1 MLFENY
7 VKNNRADFLAK
18 VQEIAQRLGINPD
31 WLMFVMM
38 CESGLN
44 PQAVNSNGG
53 ATGLIQ
59 FMPATAEALDT
70 TTARLLAM
78 SNVEQLDY
86 VYAYYRPY
94 TGRLKSVYDLYLV
107 TFFPA
112 ALGKPDS
119 YVFRTNRLS
128 AKTIADANPGI
139 NIDGDDQITVGE
151 FKQYID
157 RKMVQLGLDQETIV
171 ALKKKQAWRV
181 D

>member
-7 VKNNRADFLAK
+7 VKTNKEAFIDR
-18 VQEIAQRLGINPD
+18 VSEISQALGISPD

-44 PQAVNSNGG
+44 AQAVNPNGG

-59 FMPATAEALDT
+59 FMPATAKYLGTT
-70 TTARLLAM
+70 TTALRAM
-78 SNVEQLDY
+78 SNVEQLDW
-86 VYAYYRPY
+86 VYKYFRPY
-94 TGRLKSVYDLYLV
+94 TGRLTSVYDLYLV

-119 YVFRTNRLS
+119 YVFRTTSLS

-139 NIDGDDQITVGE
+139 DLDNNDEITVGE
-151 FKQYID
+151 FKNYID
-157 RKMVQLGLDQETIV
+157 YKMGQLKMTPQEIN
-171 ALKKKQAWRV
+171 ALKKK
-181 D
+181 